1 LLSTLQNYR
10 LSLQFSF
17 LENELSSCSLPLSL
31 THTDTHTH
39 THTRACICSQHRI
52 LCNQSL
58 YTPHLFSPSISI
70 FLLSCFLHF
79 PSLVSYFYGS
89 DIYPSETK
97 VCAYNSSL
105 SAFLAIFSINHFSL
119 NPNPFSKRKKKS
131 NSNTINESN
140 LNSPN
145 LKFPSKPFPLSLP
158 HLLYSVFFLFSHL
171 SATSQ
176 SIIS

>member
-1 LLSTLQNYR
+1 MNFHLA
-10 LSLQFSF
+10 LSLS
-17 LENELSSCSLPLSL
+17 LS
-31 THTDTHTH
+31 HTQTHTH
-39 THTRACICSQHRI
+39 THTHVHVFVANIESYVTNPSTPLTSFH
-52 LCNQSL
+52 LPSL
-58 YTPHLFSPSISI
+58 SF
-70 FLLSCFLHF
+70 CFLASYIF